1 MSTTTTSNT
10 GNNTNATNKPKQ
22 TLKEDIIIRGIKI
35 IDIGYIT
42 VLYFILGFTVSI
54 WFNRMYEKYVDLIN
68 DYKSNLRLAIELL
81 IHIWLLGITV
91 YIARNIVEKIP
102 SPLDN
107 LYGFSHKRVKELHS
121 ATVFTLV
128 FFFSQT
134 YMREKMGYLYKRLTG
149 KATQKKRSDPDIEHK
164 ILEQN
169 ITSEDRDKVESKID
183 KNMSLTPQDNSLLNN
198 INNTLNNTLNNTN
211 VNNKPKNNIITKVIT
226 NNTVNNANKAHKKAY
241 YLNLDFNKLDF

>member
-1 MSTTTTSNT
+1 MSTTTSNT
-10 GNNTNATNKPKQ
+10 GNAVNAANKPTQ
-22 TLKEDIIIRGIKI
+22 SLKEDLIIRAIKI
-35 IDIGYIT
+35 IDIGFIT
-42 VLYFILGFTVSI
+42 ILYFILGFVMSI
-54 WFNRMYEKYVDLIN
+54 WFNRVYEKYVDLIN

-81 IHIWLLGITV
+81 IHIWLLGVTV
-91 YIARNIVEKIP
+91 YIARNLVEKIP

-134 YMREKMGYLYKRLTG
+134 YMREKMAYLYKRLTG

-198 INNTLNNTLNNTN
+198 INNTLNNIPNNTP
-211 VNNKPKNNIITKVIT
+211 NNKIITKIIT
-226 NNTVNNANKAHKKAY
+226 DNTINNANKTNKVNNKSY